1 VNASLDPTASPRAGE
16 ELDLTRLT
24 PWLSSRWGEGAVVVE
39 QFPRG
44 HSNLTYLIRV
54 GPRELV
60 LRRPPFGSRVA
71 TAHDMSREY
80 RVLSRLY
87 AIYPPAPR
95 ALDYCEDDSVLGAP
109 FYIMERVGGIILRR
123 DPPAGL
129 ELSSQQV
136 ERLGQAF
143 IQDLAALHRL
153 DYASVGLADLGK
165 PQGYVAR
172 QVKGWIERYHGSRT
186 HEIPEVE
193 PVSGWLLENTPGESP
208 ASSAA
213 LIHNDYKYDNLV
225 LDSRDPTRIVG
236 LLDWEMSTVGDPLMD
251 LGTALGY
258 WVEASDPEEL
268 RQVRM
273 QPTTLPGS
281 PSRAE
286 LAEMYG
292 ELAGRRLSN
301 IAFYYVFALFKIA
314 VIVQQIYYRYHQALT
329 RDERFASLIEMT
341 RVFMRAAL
349 RAARR
354 GAL

>member
-1 VNASLDPTASPRAGE
+1 MNAFLDPTASPRAGE

-24 PWLSSRWGEGAVVVE
+24 PWLSSRWGAGAVGVE

-44 HSNLTYLIRV
+44 HSNLTYLIRI
-54 GPRELV
+54 GSRELV
-60 LRRPPFGSRVA
+60 LRRPPFGSKVA

-80 RVLSRLY
+80 RVLSRLH

-109 FYIMERVGGIILRR
+109 FYVMERVRGVILRR
-123 DPPAGL
+123 DLPPGM
-129 ELSSQQV
+129 ELSSRQV

-143 IQDLAALHRL
+143 IQNLAALHRL
-153 DYASVGLADLGK
+153 DYASVGLAELGK

-186 HEIPEVE
+186 HPIPEVE
-193 PVSGWLLENTPGESP
+193 PVSEWLLHHLSAESP
-208 ASSAA
+208 ETGAA

-236 LLDWEMSTVGDPLMD
+236 LLDWEMSTLGDPLMD

-281 PSRAE
+281 PTRAE
-286 LAEMYG
+286 LAGMYA
-292 ELAGRRLSN
+292 ELAGRPLSN
-301 IAFYYVFALFKIA
+301 IVFYYVFALFKIA
-314 VIVQQIYYRYHQALT
+314 VIVQQIYYRYHHALT
-329 RDERFASLIEMT
+329 GDERFASLIEMT
-341 RVFMRAAL
+341 RVLMRAAL